1 MLCCDLGSLEP
12 SPLISQQR
20 TLLSHEPA
28 MRYVACTVGG
38 ENRRH
43 CTESSEEA
51 RGEKS
56 KVRQLQME
64 LKISRKV
71 KCDM

>member
-43 CTESSEEA
+43 CTESSAEEEV
-51 RGEKS
+51 RNLKS
-56 KVRQLQME
+56 DSYIQRE
-64 LKISRKV
+64 V
-71 KCDM
+71 KMSCKL